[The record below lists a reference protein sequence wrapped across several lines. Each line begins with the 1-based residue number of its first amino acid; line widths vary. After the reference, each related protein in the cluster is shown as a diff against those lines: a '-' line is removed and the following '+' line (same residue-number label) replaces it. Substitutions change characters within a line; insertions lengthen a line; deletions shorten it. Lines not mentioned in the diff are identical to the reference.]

1 MTPDELAARQE
12 KFGLNNMTVGG
23 GVGLEEIMRQQ
34 AKEET
39 DQLKHNIH
47 QCCLRKLIAKNTDA
61 EIGPEFLG
69 WHGEM

>member
-23 GVGLEEIMRQQ
+23 GVGLEWAE
-34 AKEET
+34 AF
-39 DQLKHNIH
+39 
-47 QCCLRKLIAKNTDA
+47 KNVPGGCRWPD